1 MTEDKS
7 DLKARIQ
14 TDMQNA
20 LRAHDKERL
29 SAIRL
34 IFSTIRQHEIDHA
47 HTEADDAQVMT
58 ILEKMIKQRRD
69 SIAQFTQAGR
79 DELVQQ
85 EEAEIAIIQTYLP
98 TPLSETELDTLIKTA
113 ITQTKA
119 TTMKDMG
126 KVMGILKAQ
135 IQGRAEMGQVGAKI
149 KTLLSS

>member
-7 DLKARIQ
+7 YLKACIQ
-14 TDMQNA
+14 TDMKNA

-29 SAIRL
+29 GAIRL
-34 IFSTIRQHEIDHA
+34 IFSAIRQHEIDHE
-47 HTEADDAQVMT
+47 HTEADDAQVMA

-79 DELVQQ
+79 NELVQK

-98 TPLSETELDTLIKTA
+98 APLSEVELDTLIKTA
-113 ITQTKA
+113 ITQTQA

-126 KVMGILKAQ
+126 KVMGILKPK
-135 IQGRAEMGQVGAKI
+135 IQGRAEMGHVSAKI
-149 KTLLSS
+149 KTLLS